1 MCDIIHLPCAL
12 HEHVRRAS
20 YEIKLAS
27 AAIDEPA
34 AGIEGVGRYVHGEQ
48 RLRIIILEWLDLQT
62 INKYEVLFLKAVHFD
77 VNVQASE
84 YARIYFELHDRC
96 CTKSTAGAT
105 KPLAVPAA
113 RSLSINSENTMPAE
127 GHAKLQSM
135 HSPFKARK
143 PPQMGHRGVAVLA

>member
-12 HEHVRRAS
+12 YEHVRRAS
-20 YEIKLAS
+20 YEIKLAP
-27 AAIDEPA
+27 AAIDELA

-48 RLRIIILEWLDLQT
+48 RLRIIIL
-62 INKYEVLFLKAVHFD
+62 EVLFLKAVHFD

-96 CTKSTAGAT
+96 CTKSTARAT
-105 KPLAVPAA
+105 KPLAVSAA

-127 GHAKLQSM
+127 GHTQLQPM
-135 HSPFKARK
+135 HSPFKGRK
-143 PPQMGHRGVAVLA
+143 PPQMGHRGVAALA